1 MVFFC
6 LQGMWD
12 RSFLTRDHTGTPGPE
27 LTPPALEG
35 DILTPGP
42 PGEVSPTMILKGN
55 CSEDVSPEGVFVLNI
70 ECLCSGSQDK
80 SVGLSVFS
88 SSVSYLPRFLKT
100 HRLFPPVP
108 QIKDKLNDNQQV
120 DHEVCPG

>member
-88 SSVSYLPRFLKT
+88 SS
-100 HRLFPPVP
+100 RLLSPQVP
-108 QIKDKLNDNQQV
+108 QDPQV
-120 DHEVCPG
+120 IPSGSTDQR